1 MTRAPL
7 QILVLPYRPTEAG
20 DWEFAVFNRS
30 DSGGWQGIAGG
41 GEGMETALEAAR
53 REAFEEAGIP
63 ANASFLRLD
72 TTASIRVTCFPESE
86 IWGEDRFVVPE
97 HAFGVEVASERV
109 SMSTEHVDVRWL
121 PFADAEALL
130 RFDSNRTALWEL
142 NQRIRGLGPRD
153 IPDGRE

>member
-1 MTRAPL
+1 
-7 QILVLPYRPTEAG
+7 
-20 DWEFAVFNRS
+20 
-30 DSGGWQGIAGG
+30 
-41 GEGMETALEAAR
+41 METALEAAR

-86 IWGEDRFVVPE
+86 IWGKDRFVVPE

-142 NQRIRGLGPRD
+142 NQRVRGLGPR
-153 IPDGRE
+153 